1 MSWFP
6 IAIIAQIILG
16 TSAVFDK
23 MLLKR
28 SIFNPAAYTFW
39 LGVLG
44 LFAVFLIPWGV
55 FGLPATTIGVA
66 LIAGALFLLAMLF
79 LFFSLHKTE
88 ASKSLLLIGG
98 ITPITTLLIGSFF
111 QDGSLAPADIIG
123 FALLVLGGFV
133 LFLSDKKEIRGSVAL
148 LACASAVCFG
158 FSNTLTKQVFLE
170 SSFAAGFFWVK
181 IGGVVFVLSFLL
193 FPALRRSIFSAVH
206 RDNTHHH
213 ALYIFNRGYA
223 AAGSVLINVA
233 IFLAHP
239 ALVEATQSIK
249 YAVIFIASW
258 FLLSEHFKG
267 KAFMGKLAALILIGG
282 GLVWL
287 AGADIARNIP
297 VDQKR
302 PIIWG
307 AMFSQKFSRELGLDW
322 KENFTVFMD
331 ELKPRAV
338 RLVAYWDD
346 IEKEQGTFDFS
357 ETDWLLAKV
366 AQADTH
372 VVFAVGMK
380 APRWPECHIPQWAK
394 TLDIE
399 KREEVL
405 RAYME
410 KVVERYRANST
421 IAMWQVENEPYL
433 VFGDCPERGERFLEQ
448 EVALVKSLDPARP
461 ILTTDGGEFGL
472 WYKAAKEG
480 DAFGTT
486 MYRKVYPKIIGP
498 RFGVVEYPLAPS
510 FFRFKEKVVR
520 RILGDWEKPF
530 MVIELQAEPWG
541 PKHIS
546 QLTDTEQDE
555 IFSPEYFKETIE
567 YAKETGFDEYYLWGS
582 EWWYWK
588 KLRDDERYWEIAK
601 ELFTTKAPFSNQ

>member
-6 IAIIAQIILG
+6 VAIIAQIILG

-44 LFAVFLIPWGV
+44 LFAVFLLPFGV
-55 FGLPATTIGVA
+55 FGLPAMAIGVA

-79 LFFSLHKTE
+79 LFLSLHRTE

-111 QDGSLAPADIIG
+111 PDGSLAPADIIG
-123 FALLVLGGFV
+123 FVFLVLGGFA
-133 LFLSDKKEIRGSVAL
+133 LFLSDKKEIRGNVAL

-158 FSNTLTKQVFLE
+158 LSNTLTKQVFLQ

-181 IGGVVFVLSFLL
+181 IGGVLFVLSFLL
-193 FPALRRSIFSAVH
+193 LPALRRSIFSAIH
-206 RDNTHHH
+206 RDNTQHH
-213 ALYIFNRGYA
+213 AFYVFNRGYA
-223 AAGSVLINVA
+223 AVGSVLINVA

-267 KAFMGKLAALILIGG
+267 RVLAGKLIAIALIGG
-282 GLVWL
+282 GFLWL

-297 VDQKR
+297 VDRDR
-302 PIIWG
+302 PIVWG
-307 AMFSQKFSRELGLDW
+307 ATFSQKFSRELGLDW
-322 KENFTVFMD
+322 KESFTVFMN
-331 ELKPRAV
+331 ELKPGAV

-346 IEKEQGTFDFS
+346 IEREQGVFDFS
-357 ETDWLLAKV
+357 ETDWLVEIA
-366 AQADTH
+366 AQSDVR
-372 VVFAVGMK
+372 VVFALGMK
-380 APRWPECHIPQWAK
+380 APRWPECHIPSWAK
-394 TLDIE
+394 TLDTE
-399 KREEVL
+399 KREEAL

-410 KVVERYRANST
+410 QVVARYSAKSV

-433 VFGDCPERGERFLEQ
+433 AFGDCPERGVRFLEQ
-448 EVALVKSLDPARP
+448 EVALVKSLDPARS

-472 WYKAAKEG
+472 WYKAAENG

-486 MYRKVYPKIIGP
+486 MYRKVYPKVIGP

-520 RILGDWEKPF
+520 RILSDWEKPF

-546 QLTDTEQDE
+546 QFTDAETDE
-555 IFSPEYFKETIE
+555 IFSPEYLTETIE
-567 YAKETGFDEYYLWGS
+567 YAKETGFDEYYLWGA

-588 KLRDDERYWEIAK
+588 KKQGDERYWEIAK
-601 ELFTTKAPFSNQ
+601 DLFSVK

>member
-44 LFAVFLIPWGV
+44 LFAVFLIPFGV
-55 FGLPATTIGVA
+55 FGLPVMTIGVA

-79 LFFSLHKTE
+79 LFLSLHKTE

-98 ITPITTLLIGSFF
+98 ITPITTLLVGSFF
-111 QDGSLAPADIIG
+111 QDGSLAPADIVG
-123 FALLVLGGFV
+123 FVFLVLGGFA
-133 LFLSDKKEIRGSVAL
+133 LFLSDKKEIRGNVAL

-158 FSNTLTKQVFLE
+158 LSNTLTKQVFLE
-170 SSFAAGFFWVK
+170 SSFTAGFFWVK
-181 IGGVVFVLSFLL
+181 IGGVLFVLSFLL
-193 FPALRRSIFSAVH
+193 LPSLRRSIFSAVH

-213 ALYIFNRGYA
+213 ALYVFNRGYA
-223 AAGSVLINVA
+223 AAGSVLINAA

-258 FLLSEHFKG
+258 FLLGEHFKG
-267 KAFMGKLAALILIGG
+267 KVLVGKLAAITLIGG
-282 GLVWL
+282 GFIWL

-297 VDQKR
+297 VDPER

-307 AMFSQKFSRELGLDW
+307 ATFSQKFSRELGLDW
-322 KENFTVFMD
+322 KENFTAFMD

-346 IEKEQGTFDFS
+346 IEKDHGTLDFS
-357 ETDWLLAKV
+357 ETDWMFEKA
-366 AQADTH
+366 AQTDVR

-394 TLDIE
+394 TLDTE
-399 KREEVL
+399 KREEAL
-405 RAYME
+405 LAYMG
-410 KVVERYRANST
+410 KVVDRYHANNT

-433 VFGDCPERGERFLEQ
+433 AFGDCPERGVRFLEN
-448 EVALVKSLDPARP
+448 EVALVKSLDTEHR
-461 ILTTDGGEFGL
+461 IITTDGGEFGL
-472 WYKAAKEG
+472 WYKAAEEG
-480 DAFGTT
+480 DVFGTT
-486 MYRKVYPKIIGP
+486 MYRKVYPKVIGP

-520 RILGDWEKPF
+520 RILGDWDKPF

-546 QLTDTEQDE
+546 QLTDQEQDE
-555 IFSPEYFKETIE
+555 IFSPDYFNETIE
-567 YAKETGFDEYYLWGS
+567 YAKETGFNEYYLWGS

-588 KLRDDERYWEIAK
+588 KLKGDERYWDIAK
-601 ELFTTKAPFSNQ
+601 ELFLKQ

>member
-44 LFAVFLIPWGV
+44 LFAVFLIPFGV
-55 FGLPATTIGVA
+55 FGLPVMTIGVA

-79 LFFSLHKTE
+79 LFLSLHKTE

-98 ITPITTLLIGSFF
+98 ITPITTLLVGSFF
-111 QDGSLAPADIIG
+111 QDGSLAPADIVG
-123 FALLVLGGFV
+123 FVFLVLGGFA
-133 LFLSDKKEIRGSVAL
+133 LFLSDKKEIRGNVAL

-158 FSNTLTKQVFLE
+158 LSNTLTKQVFLE
-170 SSFAAGFFWVK
+170 SSFTAGFFWVK
-181 IGGVVFVLSFLL
+181 IGGVLFVLSFLL
-193 FPALRRSIFSAVH
+193 LPSLRRSIFSAVH

-213 ALYIFNRGYA
+213 ALYVFNRGYA
-223 AAGSVLINVA
+223 AAGSVLINAA

-258 FLLSEHFKG
+258 FLLGEHFKG
-267 KAFMGKLAALILIGG
+267 KVLVGKLAAITLIGG
-282 GLVWL
+282 GFIWL

-297 VDQKR
+297 VDPER

-307 AMFSQKFSRELGLDW
+307 ATFSQKFSRELGLDW
-322 KENFTVFMD
+322 KENFTAFMD

-346 IEKEQGTFDFS
+346 IEKDHGTFDFS
-357 ETDWLLAKV
+357 ETDLLLEKA
-366 AQADTH
+366 AQSDAR
-372 VVFAVGMK
+372 VVLAVGMK

-394 TLDIE
+394 TLDTE
-399 KREEVL
+399 KREEAL
-405 RAYME
+405 LAYMG
-410 KVVERYRANST
+410 KVVDRYHANNT

-433 VFGDCPERGERFLEQ
+433 AFGDCPERGVRFLEN
-448 EVALVKSLDPARP
+448 EVALVKSLDTEHR
-461 ILTTDGGEFGL
+461 IITTDGGEFGL
-472 WYKAAKEG
+472 WYKAAEEG
-480 DAFGTT
+480 DVFGTT
-486 MYRKVYPKIIGP
+486 MYRKVYPKVIGP

-520 RILGDWEKPF
+520 RILGDWDKPF

-546 QLTDTEQDE
+546 QLTDQEQDE
-555 IFSPEYFKETIE
+555 IFSPDYFNETIE
-567 YAKETGFDEYYLWGS
+567 YAKETGFNEYYLWGS

-588 KLRDDERYWEIAK
+588 KLKGDERYWDIAK
-601 ELFTTKAPFSNQ
+601 ELFLKQ